1 MVPTERAELSARID
15 SVPSMTTNPAQPIF
29 VVDDADGLMI
39 RRGRW
44 NERLSWAQLPSRFA
58 EIEQGRPRW
67 VWADTSVLY
76 PHLLA
81 LGLRAEQCRD
91 LKMVHTLL
99 ANSRATEFILD
110 SVWAR
115 GATTPSEDLPSLL
128 DLPGTTTS
136 PDLDSL
142 ERQFALQEQAVA
154 ASSQP
159 GKLRFLTAAE
169 SAGALVA
176 CEMGYWGMPWDVE
189 EHDRILVEQLGER
202 GLGRPAKLSALA
214 ERIRVELHRPGLNPD
229 SQPDLLRALRG
240 AGLNVSSTRKWE
252 LAEIKH
258 PVIEPLLSYK
268 KLTRLHSAN
277 GWAWMDHWVRAGRFH
292 PDYQSSAVVTGRWAT
307 SGGGALQLPKE
318 IRSAVRAGAGRKLV
332 VADAAQLEPRVLA
345 AMSGDQTMAK
355 AARARDLYQALVE
368 DQVVASRAE
377 GKIAMLGAMYGA
389 TSGTSGRLMPRL
401 RRSYPKAMA
410 MVDEAARAGERGE
423 VVSTFLGRSSPAPGW
438 VGARFNEEPA
448 TEAER
453 ARSREWGRFTRN
465 FVVQGTAAEW
475 ALCWLA
481 QIRNELAGL
490 DGSARL
496 VYFLHDEVIVECDE
510 QVAERVRL
518 IVVESARGAGA
529 LLFGDGVDFPVIAHV
544 VDDYGQAAH

>member
-1 MVPTERAELSARID
+1 
-15 SVPSMTTNPAQPIF
+15 MTTNPVPPIF
-29 VVDDADGLMI
+29 VVDDAEGLLI

-44 NERLSWAQLPSRFA
+44 NERLTWAQLPSRFV
-58 EIEQGRPRW
+58 EIEPARPRW
-67 VWADTSVLY
+67 VWADTSSLY

-99 ANSRATEFILD
+99 ARSRMAKLTLD
-110 SVWAR
+110 PVWTRAE
-115 GATTPSEDLPSLL
+115 GPISEDLPSLL
-128 DLPGTTTS
+128 DLPGTRAS

-142 ERQFALQEQAVA
+142 ERQFSVQEQAIA

-159 GKLRFLTAAE
+159 GKLKLLAAAE

-176 CEMGYWGMPWDVE
+176 CEMGYWGMPWDVA
-189 EHDRILVEQLGER
+189 EHDRLLVQQLGER
-202 GLGRPAKLSALA
+202 GLGRPAKLTALV
-214 ERIRVELHRPGLNPD
+214 ERIRTELNRPTLNPD

-240 AGLNVSSTRKWE
+240 AGINVASTRKWE
-252 LAEIKH
+252 LADVDH
-258 PVIEPLLSYK
+258 PVIEPLLRYK

-277 GWAWMDHWVRAGRFH
+277 GWAWMDQWVRAGRFH

-318 IRSAVRAGAGRKLV
+318 IRSAVRGGAGEKLV

-355 AARARDLYQALVE
+355 AASARDLYQALVE

-377 GKIAMLGAMYGA
+377 AKVAMLGAMYGA

-401 RRSYPKAMA
+401 RRSYPSAMKL
-410 MVDEAARAGERGE
+410 VDEAARAGERGE

-438 VGARFNEEPA
+438 VGRRFNEEPA
-448 TEAER
+448 SEAER

-481 QIRNELAGL
+481 QVRNELARL
-490 DGSARL
+490 DGPARL
-496 VYFLHDEVIVECDE
+496 VYFLHDEVIVECDTE
-510 QVAERVRL
+510 VAEAVRE
-518 IVVESARGAGA
+518 IVVEAARRAGA
-529 LLFGDGVDFPVIAHV
+529 LLFGEAVDFPVIAHI
-544 VDDYGQAAH
+544 VDDYSAAAH